1 MMGAVHRSMTRFRR
15 DDDGDWV
22 AELSCL
28 HAQHIRHDPPFSE
41 AAWIED
47 REERSRRIGELL
59 ECPLCDRAELPEGLT
74 PVRTTATWD
83 ASTVPAALR
92 RAHRIAAGM
101 WGLLE
106 VEAGGVR
113 FAAATEPPLDLV
125 VTPGRP
131 QPIPPELDHHVDPDD
146 DARFHVTFL
155 APPRPTA
162 DEGGE
167 APCLAHLLDEE
178 RDCGEISGPDA

>member
-1 MMGAVHRSMTRFRR
+1 MRGMHRAMTGFRR
-15 DDDGDWV
+15 DEDGSWV

-28 HAQHIRHDPPFSE
+28 HSQHIRHEPPFSE

-47 REERSRRIGELL
+47 DEERTRHLGQFLD
-59 ECPLCDRAELPEGLT
+59 CPLCERTEMPDGLE
-74 PVRTTATWD
+74 PVRTTVSWD
-83 ASTVPAALR
+83 ATTVPDALR
-92 RAHRIAAGM
+92 RAHRVAAER

-113 FAAATEPPLDLV
+113 FKADTQPPIDVV

-131 QPIPPELDHHVDPDD
+131 QPIPPELDHNVEPAEG
-146 DARFHVTFL
+146 ARFHVTFL
-155 APPRPTA
+155 ARPGGRA

-167 APCLAHLLDEE
+167 PPCLAPLVD
-178 RDCGEISGPDA
+178 DF

>member
-1 MMGAVHRSMTRFRR
+1 MDGVHRAMTGFRR

-28 HAQHIRHDPPFSE
+28 HSQHIRHQPPFWE

-47 REERSRRIGELL
+47 DEARAERVGEPLA
-59 ECPLCDRAELPEGLT
+59 CPLCDRAELPEGLRPT
-74 PVRTTATWD
+74 RTTATWD
-83 ASTVPAALR
+83 ASTVPAALL
-92 RAHRIAAGM
+92 RAHRVAAGT

-106 VEAGGVR
+106 VDTGEVR
-113 FAAATEPPLDLV
+113 FHAATNPPIDVV
-125 VTPGRP
+125 VTPDRA
-131 QPIPPELDHHVDPDD
+131 QPIPPELDHHIEPSE

-155 APPRPTA
+155 VPGYEPS

-167 APCLAHLLDEE
+167 PACVVHLLEEDEHF
-178 RDCGEISGPDA
+178 